1 MSFNTK
7 GTAVAII
14 TPFNSDG
21 SIDFDALRKLVLHIV
36 AGKAE
41 TIVILGTTG
50 ESPVLSKEEKKAV
63 IETIVAINNG
73 QTQLVLGIGGNNT
86 AEVLDQLTQMPLDG
100 ISAILSVAPYYN
112 KPNQEGI
119 YRHFKAIAEASPLPV
134 IIYNIPGRSGIN
146 ITAATTLRLANDFK
160 NIVATKE
167 ASGNLEQ
174 CTAILR
180 EKPDGF
186 DLISGDDNFTY
197 PLLMLGA
204 SGVISVSA
212 NAFPDIMSQMVRHAL
227 AGEVKKALAL
237 HFRLY
242 HFTDLLFADGSPA
255 GIKVALNQMGIVK
268 NFLRLPL
275 VPVNAEVEKAIRE
288 EVVRVSRI

>member
-63 IETIVAINNG
+63 IETIVAVNNG

-86 AEVLDQLTQMPLDG
+86 AEVLEQLTVMPLDG

-212 NAFPDIMSQMVRHAL
+212 NAFPDMMSQMVRHAL

-268 NFLRLPL
+268 NYLRLPL